1 MNIRGI
7 SVAFALAAMS
17 VSATDYTWVGGT
29 DGEWTTPSNWS
40 PSGGYPNSA
49 SDVAKFAPSSATAVT
64 VASEI
69 EIKGIE
75 VSGAGA
81 LTVTGKGITL
91 GDGGISSTSSAAL
104 GISNDI
110 AVASAATP
118 LAVTGPAALS
128 ASTPAGPLH
137 LGGIISG
144 AGGLAKTGAG
154 CLHLYR
160 GNTFSGAFTANGTG
174 RTPSGGD
181 LTAWNYKLTGSG
193 DVVIYDCGALGAL
206 SATFDAEATCKSDDT
221 AGFGCRLVVATD
233 GTISIP
239 LELTGDYKNIGS
251 VIVQN
256 ADVNFRTNVNCRYR
270 LRAVVNGGKVNFYGN
285 VEHSNYFMMSPYN
298 GGELHMYTA
307 LKGSNRTNGDRH
319 STCHLHSQESSQAAM
334 FMTDTPYVCEDANVL
349 PRDLTYFCF
358 ERTNA
363 VINLNGYDQLVSGF
377 RAKDETCAPGGEV
390 TTPKAKP
397 ASLKMT
403 GCPVSG
409 FKSAFTGAAGIEWT
423 PKDGQDTTL
432 YLSNA
437 VSTTIGTF
445 DVKGGRLMVT
455 GTAGFTALGQLSV
468 SGGATFEAEVSELPL
483 FATNIVLG
491 SSSSKLVLGR
501 YRTLRCISAT
511 VDGVSLAP
519 GAYVHGSQGVDIE
532 GDGELV
538 VLGSSRFW
546 NGGMTG
552 RWDDPNNWDG
562 MVPAE
567 GENAFIDGA
576 ANVFLTESTPR
587 LRSLVIG
594 KDATLTVS
602 NWTTYIN
609 ADSVQVD
616 GRISCAGP
624 FTNET
629 AKSRVWIKCGDI
641 SVAKGGAIDVSKK
654 GWNGGLW
661 NGETEIHA
669 VGYGPGSA
677 SANGRS
683 APSHGGCG
691 GFNNVTSLPGSTYD
705 DPYAPVEPGSGGT
718 CPSRYGSDLPHC
730 GGGAV
735 RIEATGCVSVDGG
748 ILADGA
754 NASTANLDT
763 QRHDTGASGGSV
775 WISCKAI
782 NGSGII
788 SANGGDGGAPVYPPM
803 LLLANGNYPSDDSR
817 IGHAAGGG
825 MVKIQT
831 SDVEAQTAA
840 DVDGLKISAAP
851 GYYRDEKFGCDTL
864 STFDRYNTHAEPGTV
879 VITDAALRGRLI
891 GKGISGRLLDM
902 ESFHHDGDFVW
913 SWGHVRFPAE
923 GFSFEVTGDLT
934 VESAESRLEIGNVCW
949 TNMRCAVN
957 DTWGGREV
965 NRLSVGGDFT
975 IAEGATVEIRA
986 AETNAAMRWGAEVS
1000 VTGTM
1005 TVAGTLYASCDPVN
1019 LSVPHFSVGA
1029 LDVPAGGLISS
1040 DRRGGAGGWDQPQIV
1055 SAMGNVVHKNG
1066 FGAETSSQAAGGSHG
1081 GIGGIGVGSD
1091 GAYVING
1098 LASATVGNRF
1108 APDAP
1113 GMGGSVYGY
1122 GEGGAGGGAIII
1134 EAKSSITIDGT
1145 VSSDGW
1151 MSGYFSKYSGNDASS
1166 PEGYQCRVAS
1176 GAGGT
1181 VYLSGSTVS
1190 GGGRISARGGDGAN
1204 YANSASGC
1212 GGGGR
1217 VALWSGIENAAK
1229 YGTSGRCRI
1238 RRTGEAQEGCT
1249 YAGAIDVSGGTNV
1262 YARVGAATLERPASF
1277 GGSGTVGYGRIMP
1290 PVGMQIVVR

>member
-7 SVAFALAAMS
+7 SVALALVAMS
-17 VSATDYTWVGGT
+17 ASATDYTWVGGT
-29 DGEWTTPSNWS
+29 AGEWTTASNWS
-40 PSGGYPNSA
+40 PSSGYPNDT

-64 VASEI
+64 VASDI
-69 EIKGIE
+69 KIKGME
-75 VSGAGA
+75 VSGAST
-81 LTVTGKGITL
+81 LTVTGKAISL
-91 GDGGISSTSSAAL
+91 GDGGISSTSSAAV

-110 AVASAATP
+110 HVASAATP

-128 ASTPAGPLH
+128 AATPAGPLH
-137 LGGIISG
+137 LGGVISG

-160 GNTFSGAFTANGTG
+160 GNTFSGAFIANGTG

-181 LTAWNYKLTGSG
+181 FAALNYRLTGSG
-193 DVVIYDCGALGAL
+193 DVIIYDCGALGAL
-206 SATFDAEATCKSDDT
+206 SAAFDAEATCKNEDT
-221 AGFGCRLVVATD
+221 AGFGCRLIVEAD

-239 LELTGDYKNIGS
+239 IELTGDYKNIGS
-251 VIVQN
+251 LVVNN
-256 ADVNFRTNVNCRYR
+256 ADVDFTAEINCRFR
-270 LRAVVNGGKVNFYGN
+270 LRAIVDGGTVSLRGN
-285 VEHSNYFMMSPYN
+285 VKHANYFMLAPYN
-298 GGELHMYTA
+298 GGELHMYA
-307 LKGSNRTNGDRH
+307 PLAGSNRTSGDSESTVHFH
-319 STCHLHSQESSQAAM
+319 STESSQAAI
-334 FMTDTPYVCEDANVL
+334 FVADSPFICEDENVL
-349 PRDLTYFCF
+349 PRNVTYFYF
-358 ERTNA
+358 EREHGC
-363 VINLNGYDQLVSGF
+363 VNLNGHSQLLTGF
-377 RAKDETCAPGGEV
+377 TARDATAKYGGVV
-390 TTPKAKP
+390 TSPAP
-397 ASLKMT
+397 ASIRMS
-403 GCPVSG
+403 GCATSG

-423 PKDGQDTTL
+423 PKEGQDTTL

-468 SGGATFEAEVSELPL
+468 SEDATFEAEASKLPL
-483 FATNIVLG
+483 FVTNVVLG
-491 SSSSKLVLGR
+491 SSSELVLGKGR
-501 YRTLRCISAT
+501 VLMCISAT
-511 VDGVSLAP
+511 VDGTPLAP
-519 GAYVHGSQGVDIE
+519 GIYDMGAHGVNIIGDGTLTVLGASRFWSGSASSDWNDPANWHGGVVPVAGESAIIE
-532 GDGELV
+532 GDAIL
-538 VLGSSRFW
+538 S
-546 NGGMTG
+546 
-552 RWDDPNNWDG
+552 
-562 MVPAE
+562 
-567 GENAFIDGA
+567 
-576 ANVFLTESTPR
+576 ESTPR
-587 LRSLVIG
+587 LSLLVVCDG
-594 KDATLTVS
+594 ATLTLS
-602 NWTTYIN
+602 NWTTSVN
-609 ADSVQVD
+609 ADTVSIEGLVT
-616 GRISCAGP
+616 CAGP
-624 FTNET
+624 FTNES
-629 AKSRVWIKCGDI
+629 AKSRVWIKCGDLSI
-641 SVAKGGAIDVSKK
+641 ANDGAIDVSKK
-654 GWNGGLW
+654 GWDGGLW
-661 NGETEIHA
+661 DGELQIHA
-669 VGYGPGSA
+669 TGFGPGAA
-677 SANGRS
+677 SAESKS
-683 APSHGGCG
+683 APSHGGMG
-691 GFNNVTSLPGSTYD
+691 GFNAVPHMPGSTYD

-718 CPSRYGSDLPHC
+718 CPSKWGSGESHS

-735 RIEATGCVSVDGG
+735 RIEAAGIVSVDGA

-754 NASTANLDT
+754 DATTAFLT
-763 QRHDTGASGGSV
+763 SQKHDTGASGGSV

-782 NGSGII
+782 KGSGMI

-803 LLLANGNYPSDDSR
+803 LVLANGNYPSDDSR

-831 SDVEAQTAA
+831 SDAEAQAAA

-864 STFDRYNTHAEPGTV
+864 ATFDRYNTHAEPGTV
-879 VITDAALRGRLI
+879 VITDAALRGRLV
-891 GKGISGRLLDM
+891 GKGISGKLLDVP
-902 ESFHHDGDFVW
+902 SFRHEGNFVW

-965 NRLSVGGDFT
+965 NRLTVGGDFT
-975 IAEGATVEIRA
+975 IAEGATVEVRA

-1029 LDVPAGGLISS
+1029 LDVTADGLFSS
-1040 DRRGGAGGWDQPQIV
+1040 DRRGGAGGWDATTQN
-1055 SAMGNVVHKNG
+1055 SMMGASHRWG
-1066 FGAETSSQAAGGSHG
+1066 FGAATSSQAAGGSHG
-1081 GIGGIGVGSD
+1081 GLGGVGVGSD
-1091 GAYVING
+1091 GAFVNNG
-1098 LASATVGNRF
+1098 LASATVGDRF

-1122 GEGGAGGGAIII
+1122 GEGGAGGGAIIV
-1134 EAKSSITIDGT
+1134 EAKSSINIDGT

-1151 MSGYFSKYSGNDASS
+1151 MSGYFSKYSGNDASL

-1217 VALWSGIENAAK
+1217 VALWSGVENAAK
-1229 YGTSGRCRI
+1229 YGTERRCRI
-1238 RRTGEAQEGCT
+1238 RRTAKAQEGCT
-1249 YAGAIDVSGGTNV
+1249 YAGVVDVSGGTNI
-1262 YARVGAATLERPASF
+1262 YARVGAASLERPASF
-1277 GGSGTVGYGRIMP
+1277 GEAGTVGYGQIMP
-1290 PVGMQIVVR
+1290 PIGMQIVVR

>member
-160 GNTFSGAFTANGTG
+160 GNTFSGAFTAKGTG

-181 LTAWNYKLTGSG
+181 LTAFNHSRPGSG

-206 SATFDAEATCKSDDT
+206 SAAFDAEAICTNEAT
-221 AGFGCRLVVATD
+221 AGFGCRLIVEAD
-233 GTISIP
+233 GTVSIP
-239 LELTGDYKNIGS
+239 IALTGDYKNIGS
-251 VIVQN
+251 IVVNN
-256 ADVNFRTNVNCRYR
+256 ADVDFTAEINCRFR
-270 LRAVVNGGKVNFYGN
+270 LRAIVDGGTVNFRGN
-285 VEHSNYFMMSPYN
+285 VKHTNYFMLAPYN
-298 GGELHMYTA
+298 GGELHMYA
-307 LKGSNRTNGDRH
+307 PLAGSNRASGDSG
-319 STCHLHSQESSQAAM
+319 STVHLHSTESRQAAI
-334 FMTDTPYVCEDANVL
+334 FVADSPFICEDENVL
-349 PRDLTYFCF
+349 PQNVTYFYF
-358 ERTNA
+358 EREHGC
-363 VINLNGYDQLVSGF
+363 VNLNGHSQLLTGF
-377 RAKDETCAPGGEV
+377 TARDATAKFGGEV
-390 TTPKAKP
+390 TSPTP
-397 ASLKMT
+397 ASIRMS
-403 GCPVSG
+403 GCATSG

-423 PKDGQDTTL
+423 PKEGQDTTL

-468 SGGATFEAEVSELPL
+468 SGGATFEAEASELPL
-483 FATNIVLG
+483 FVTNVVL
-491 SSSSKLVLGR
+491 SSSSELVLGKGR
-501 YRTLRCISAT
+501 ALKCISAT
-511 VDGVSLAP
+511 VDGTPLAP
-519 GAYVHGSQGVDIE
+519 GMYENGAQGMNIIGDGTLTVLGASRFWSGGASSDWNDPANWHGGAVPVAGESAVIE
-532 GDGELV
+532 GDVIL
-538 VLGSSRFW
+538 S
-546 NGGMTG
+546 
-552 RWDDPNNWDG
+552 
-562 MVPAE
+562 
-567 GENAFIDGA
+567 
-576 ANVFLTESTPR
+576 ESTPR
-587 LRSLVIG
+587 LGSLVVCDG
-594 KDATLTVS
+594 ATLTLS
-602 NWTTYIN
+602 NWTTSVN
-609 ADSVQVD
+609 ADWVSIEGLVT
-616 GRISCAGP
+616 CAGP
-624 FTNET
+624 FTNEA

-641 SVAKGGAIDVSKK
+641 SIANDGAIDVSKK
-654 GWNGGLW
+654 GWDGGLW
-661 NGETEIHA
+661 DGELAIHA
-669 VGYGPGSA
+669 TGFGPGAA
-677 SANGRS
+677 SAESKS
-683 APSHGGCG
+683 APSHGGMG
-691 GFNNVTSLPGSTYD
+691 GFNAVPHMPGVTYD

-754 NASTANLDT
+754 DATTAFFT
-763 QRHDTGASGGSV
+763 SQHHDTGASGGSV

-782 NGSGII
+782 KGSGTI

-803 LLLANGNYPSDDSR
+803 LLLANGNYPSEDSR

-831 SDVEAQTAA
+831 SDAEAQAAA

-879 VITDAALRGRLI
+879 VITDEALRGRLI

-965 NRLSVGGDFT
+965 NRLTVSGDFT

-1029 LDVPAGGLISS
+1029 LDVPASGLISS
-1040 DRRGGAGGWDQPQIV
+1040 NRRGGAGGWDATTQNKM
-1055 SAMGNVVHKNG
+1055 MGASHRWG
-1066 FGAETSSQAAGGSHG
+1066 FGAATSSQAAGGSHG
-1081 GIGGIGVGSD
+1081 GIGGVGVGSD
-1091 GAYVING
+1091 GAFVSNG

-1122 GEGGAGGGAIII
+1122 GEGGAGGGAIIV
-1134 EAKSSITIDGT
+1134 EAKSSINIDGT

-1166 PEGYQCRVAS
+1166 PEGFQCRVAS

-1181 VYLSGSTVS
+1181 VYLSGSTIS
-1190 GGGRISARGGDGAN
+1190 GDGRISARGGDGAN

-1217 VALWSGIENAAK
+1217 VALWSGVENAAK
-1229 YGTSGRCRI
+1229 WGTSGRCRI

-1262 YARVGAATLERPASF
+1262 YARVGLATLERPASF
-1277 GGSGTVGYGRIMP
+1277 GGTGTVGYGRIMP